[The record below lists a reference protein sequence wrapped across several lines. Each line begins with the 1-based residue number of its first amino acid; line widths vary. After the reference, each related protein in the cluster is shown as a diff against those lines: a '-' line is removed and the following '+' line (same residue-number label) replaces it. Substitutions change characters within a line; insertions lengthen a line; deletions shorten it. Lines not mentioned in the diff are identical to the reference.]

1 MAIFIPHSPFEVKSA
16 FGEFPIPQTKMFDG
30 ELEALLSGFA
40 PKNPQNYKLYTDFWT
55 EFLIFFFL

>member
-30 ELEALLSGFA
+30 ELEALQSTIDEYFFQQ
-40 PKNPQNYKLYTDFWT
+40 KINSYENKYQNWKVK
-55 EFLIFFFL
+55 